1 MANFNIN
8 KVIIGGRICATPEL
22 KKTPSGISTTSFN
35 IAVNRKV
42 KSGEDAK
49 ADFVSIT
56 AWRQSAEFIT
66 QYFRKG
72 SSICIVGYLHN
83 ENWTDK
89 NGQKRY
95 ETKVVCDEVYFVDSK
110 SESLGPAYA
119 APPQFEEVGEDEDL
133 PF

>member
-22 KKTPSGISTTSFN
+22 KKTPTGISTTSFN
-35 IAVNRKV
+35 IAINRKG
-42 KSGEDAK
+42 KSED
-49 ADFVSIT
+49 ADFVTIT
-56 AWRQSAEFIT
+56 AWRGNAEFIT

-72 SSICIVGYLHN
+72 SSICIVGHLHN

-89 NGQKRY
+89 NGKKRY
-95 ETKVVCDEVYFVDSK
+95 ETKVVCEEAYFVDSK
-110 SESLGPAYA
+110 GESSVTSYA
-119 APPQFEEVGEDEDL
+119 APPQYEEYDDEDT